1 MDGGGECYF
10 FETLWEKKISK
21 EKFPSSLHGICV
33 KISRRD
39 RMRMY
44 RGREKRE
51 TEELAKNELHN

>member
-1 MDGGGECYF
+1 MEGENVLF
-10 FETLWEKKISK
+10 LKRFEKKKISK